1 MVKDTELFEGGD
13 NNTPVLL
20 PMIANDQELGLK
32 ILLENDV
39 GNLASEERL
48 LEIADPYNKI

>member
-13 NNTPVLL
+13 DNTPVLL